1 MKKYT
6 VQPESLDELIFEN
19 RNKKYGAY
27 ELRKSHNGRVI
38 KSLIYVLLFIAMVVS
53 FPLLIR
59 MYTKKVKAVEIT
71 YSTTVV
77 ELNNDFRIEPKK
89 NEPEIAA
96 KLPDHTKPEA
106 PFQVINDSLFS
117 TDHRNKDT
125 LDHANESTAISSDTI
140 SSSQSN
146 LTDTSV
152 ARGGSYLHGTTLLTS
167 STPFQLAQ
175 VDKSPQ
181 FKGGDVA
188 MFKFLEKNIRYTAQ
202 AKREGVVGKIYA
214 SFIINSNG
222 EIEAVKILKG
232 LGSGLDE
239 DVVRA
244 LYRMPAWEPGYFRG
258 KPVSTI
264 LNLPV
269 SFNLTQ

>member
-38 KSLIYVLLFIAMVVS
+38 KSLIYALLFIAMVVS

-59 MYTKKVKAVEIT
+59 MFTKKVKAVEIT
-71 YSTTVV
+71 YSTTVI
-77 ELNNDFRIEPKK
+77 ELNNDFRIEPMK
-89 NEPEIAA
+89 NEPKIVA

-106 PFQVINDSLFS
+106 PFQVINDSLIT

-125 LDHANESTAISSDTI
+125 LDHANESTDISSDTL
-140 SSSQSN
+140 SSSQNN
-146 LTDTSV
+146 LTDTSL
-152 ARGGSYLHGTTLLTS
+152 ARGGSGLQRITLLTS

-181 FKGGDVA
+181 FKGGYVA
-188 MFKFLEKNIRYTAQ
+188 MLKFLEKNIRYTAQ

-214 SFIINSNG
+214 SFIISSNG

-264 LNLPV
+264 LNIPV